1 MAKRILICGL
11 PGSGKTTL
19 ARQLAAALPATHID
33 GDSARSVYNDWD
45 FSNEG
50 RVRQAQRMRELAD
63 TNGGLV
69 VASFVCPTAE
79 ARAAFAP
86 DLIVFMDTRKESRF
100 PDTDAIFERPTEV
113 AVQVTGEV
121 MQPTL
126 ERIAACLRFLTPQG
140 TMIGRYQPWHDGHT
154 ALFKEALAR
163 SGYVGIGV
171 RTVQPSPNNPYT
183 YQEIENRIHL
193 ALQHHAGSY
202 HVYPVPDV
210 RGVYYG
216 RDVGYAV
223 ERIELAPEI
232 EAIRATDIRAQENAR
247 DEG

>member
-19 ARQLAAALPATHID
+19 AAQLVKLLPATHID
-33 GDSARSVYNDWD
+33 GDAARSVNGDWD
-45 FSNEG
+45 FSDEG
-50 RVRQAQRMRELAD
+50 RLRQAQRMRELAD
-63 TNGGLV
+63 DREGIV
-69 VASFVCPTAE
+69 VASFVCPTA
-79 ARAAFAP
+79 ATRAAFAP
-86 DLIVFMDTRKESRF
+86 DLIVFMDTLKESRY

-113 AVQVTGEV
+113 AVQVVDHV

-140 TMIGRYQPWHDGHT
+140 TMIGRYQPWHEGHT
-154 ALFKEALAR
+154 ALFKQALAR

-183 YQEIENRIHL
+183 YQDIENRIHL
-193 ALQHHAGSY
+193 ALQKHTGSY

-216 RDVGYAV
+216 RDVGYDV
-223 ERIELAPEI
+223 ERIELPPEI
-232 EAIRATDIRAQENAR
+232 EAIRATDIRAQEKGA
-247 DEG
+247 